1 MRSKYS
7 GIMAPIFSHAC
18 AKSHSAGGL
27 EGSESSFLIF
37 NSSNTPVY
45 RMYSIIDSSSFV
57 NDELARAWLKLAA
70 SMMGLLDDNMLFT

>member
-1 MRSKYS
+1 MLVLIARALAAWKE
-7 GIMAPIFSHAC
+7 
-18 AKSHSAGGL
+18 AKVP
-27 EGSESSFLIF
+27 FLIF

-70 SMMGLLDDNMLFT
+70 SMMGLLEDNTLFT